1 MMKCSL
7 RLHVTT
13 TVPGD
18 ARVDSCKGKGSKR
31 WLRAEAAVSCV
42 GLLTPPCSTNW
53 STADAA
59 AKARYASLGFG
70 ASLEPR
76 RAHCATRSAPTMSSE
91 GEEEEEE
98 GGGQAGENTAVL
110 GAPRTELLARELYE
124 RAVVRAREPREGVSE
139 RATPVPRERQ
149 DHPWPRA
156 LQLAERRGVALAHL
170 HVLLE
175 VETRAAALVEERHSN
190 LPRAILEHRRDDGAR
205 GRRRRMWLVRRRGI
219 AVHRGS
225 RGCGWVTVS
234 SGGKKRATTF
244 FVAVLN

>member
-1 MMKCSL
+1 M
-7 RLHVTT
+7 
-13 TVPGD
+13 
-18 ARVDSCKGKGSKR
+18 
-31 WLRAEAAVSCV
+31 
-42 GLLTPPCSTNW
+42 
-53 STADAA
+53 
-59 AKARYASLGFG
+59 ARYASLWFG

-76 RAHCATRSAPTMSSE
+76 RAHFATRSAPTMSSE
-91 GEEEEEE
+91 GEEEEEEE

-205 GRRRRMWLVRRRGI
+205 GRRRRGRLMRR
-219 AVHRGS
+219 
-225 RGCGWVTVS
+225 
-234 SGGKKRATTF
+234 
-244 FVAVLN
+244 

>member
-91 GEEEEEE
+91 GEEEEEG
-98 GGGQAGENTAVL
+98 GGGQAGKTQLENR
-110 GAPRTELLARELYE
+110 RTELLARELYE

-170 HVLLE
+170 HVLLK

-205 GRRRRMWLVRRRGI
+205 GRRRRGRLMRR
-219 AVHRGS
+219 
-225 RGCGWVTVS
+225 
-234 SGGKKRATTF
+234 
-244 FVAVLN
+244 

>member
-1 MMKCSL
+1 
-7 RLHVTT
+7 
-13 TVPGD
+13 
-18 ARVDSCKGKGSKR
+18 
-31 WLRAEAAVSCV
+31 
-42 GLLTPPCSTNW
+42 
-53 STADAA
+53 
-59 AKARYASLGFG
+59 
-70 ASLEPR
+70 
-76 RAHCATRSAPTMSSE
+76 MSSE
-91 GEEEEEE
+91 GEEEEEEE

-175 VETRAAALVEERHSN
+175 VETRAAALVEERHAH

-205 GRRRRMWLVRRRGI
+205 GRRRMRLVRRRRVT
-219 AVHRGS
+219 VHRGS
-225 RGCGWVTVS
+225 RGGACVTVS

-244 FVAVLN
+244 LVAVLN